1 MPTAPSP
8 PAVNAL
14 TAATM
19 FDILIPALLGG
30 IGLAFITGPLG
41 CFVVWRRMSYFG
53 DTLSHSALMGVA
65 LGLMLE
71 VNVSLAITAGCV
83 LMGLTLALMQRQKH
97 IATDTLL
104 GILAHSSLSLGLVAL
119 SFMRDQQVDLMS
131 YLFGDLLALNYQD
144 VIWIF
149 AGAVAAI
156 IMLKL
161 LWRSLLMMTLNED
174 LAAVEGYNVLRTQL
188 LLMLMM
194 SLVIALAMKVVGVL
208 LVTSLLIIPAAAARP
223 FSDTPEKMAALAIA
237 SGVFAVVAGLSL
249 SWWWDTP
256 AGPSVVVAAFV
267 LFLSS
272 MGAHRLR
279 HA

>member
-1 MPTAPSP
+1 
-8 PAVNAL
+8 
-14 TAATM
+14 M